1 MEFLTFRKMVTPI
14 FIQLLFWLGVIGVIG
29 AGIVTMTAGDE
40 PVLGILMIILG
51 PLVVRIY
58 AELMIVLF
66 RIHSSLNELVKIS
79 TDNAAGQPTAG
90 ASTWQQSQAAQP
102 APGYGQQSSQQGY
115 AQQQGGYTQQTP
127 PSSNPPSSNPPQGP
141 PPSGP
146 PSP

>member
-40 PVLGILMIILG
+40 PVLGILMVILG

-79 TDNAAGQPTAG
+79 QDNATPGQPASG
-90 ASTWQQSQAAQP
+90 ASTWQQSTATQP
-102 APGYGQQSSQQGY
+102 ATGYGQQPSQQ
-115 AQQQGGYTQQTP
+115 GYTQQTP
-127 PSSNPPSSNPPQGP
+127 PSSSPPQGP

>member
-29 AGIVTMTAGDE
+29 AGIFTMTMGDE
-40 PVLGILMIILG
+40 PVLGILMVILG

-66 RIHSSLNELVKIS
+66 RIHSSLNQLVKIS
-79 TDNAAGQPTAG
+79 QDNAATGQPAAG
-90 ASTWQQSQAAQP
+90 ASAWQQSAATQP
-102 APGYGQQSSQQGY
+102 AAGYGQQSSQQGY
-115 AQQQGGYTQQTP
+115 SQQQGNYTQQTS
-127 PSSNPPSSNPPQGP
+127 PSSTPPQGP

>member
-14 FIQLLFWLGVIGVIG
+14 FIQLLFWLGVIGVII
-29 AGIVTMTAGDE
+29 AGVVTMTMGDE
-40 PVLGILMIILG
+40 PVLGILMVILG

-66 RIHSSLNELVKIS
+66 RIHSSLNQLVKIS
-79 TDNAAGQPTAG
+79 QDNAASGQPAAG
-90 ASTWQQSQAAQP
+90 ASAWQQSAATQP
-102 APGYGQQSSQQGY
+102 ATGYSQQSTQQGYGQQQP
-115 AQQQGGYTQQTP
+115 GYTQQTP
-127 PSSNPPSSNPPQGP
+127 PSSTPPQGP

>member
-29 AGIVTMTAGDE
+29 AGIFTMTMGDE
-40 PVLGILMIILG
+40 PVLGILMVILG

-66 RIHSSLNELVKIS
+66 RIHSSLNQLVKIS
-79 TDNAAGQPTAG
+79 QDNAASGQP
-90 ASTWQQSQAAQP
+90 ASGPSAWQQSATQP
-102 APGYGQQSSQQGY
+102 ATGYGQQSSQQGY
-115 AQQQGGYTQQTP
+115 GQQQGNYTQQTS
-127 PSSNPPSSNPPQGP
+127 PSSTPPQGP